1 MWRLPST
8 SYRVPRPPPP
18 LYGAARQGATSHVL
32 CWAPPIRALG
42 QGPGGHWASLVGD
55 QPNSELPFLRTQI
68 GLAQTAA
75 CGGANGGAQPDAT
88 GPGADLI
95 YTWLAVEHVCMW
107 RGR

>member
-1 MWRLPST
+1 VAAAINLVQSAPAPTSSLWRCAT
-8 SYRVPRPPPP
+8 
-18 LYGAARQGATSHVL
+18 GATSHVL
-32 CWAPPIRALG
+32 GWAPPIRALG
-42 QGPGGHWASLVGD
+42 QGPGGRWASLVGD

-95 YTWLAVEHVCMW
+95 YTWLAVEHVCTR